1 MSSEQPSVLV
11 VEDDHDMRDFIGEVL
26 DEQGYAVTVAANGKE
41 ALERLEH
48 RDFPI
53 IVTDLKMPVMDGR
66 TLLAGISARQAMRP
80 FVIVITAFGD
90 IDEAMELISQGAY
103 DYIIKPFRMEQLLIA
118 VRRAA
123 AELAMRRKI
132 ARLERMTAAGAESH
146 DLIGRSA
153 PMRRLFHLVGRI
165 AGASGSV
172 LIEGE
177 TGTGKEV
184 VARAIHRAS
193 ARKDGPFVAVNCAA
207 IPEGLLESELF
218 GHVRGAFTD
227 AVSSRSGLFVEAD
240 GGTILLDE
248 IGEMDPVV
256 QAKILRVLQEKQVR
270 PVGAGRPVAVDAR
283 VIAATN
289 RTLREEVDRGRFR
302 EDLYYRLNI
311 FRLTLPPLRQRREDI
326 PLLIDEFLGRHE
338 RAGRRARLSR
348 EVMRFFLDYPW
359 PGNIRELENVI
370 ERCVFLAEDG
380 RITLEDLPEEM
391 LTACRPGKGFAWTT
405 IRPLA
410 EVEEAYIRHVLDH
423 CGGNKQ
429 QAAALLG
436 INRKTIRRRLAGG
449 R

>member
-41 ALERLEH
+41 AMERLEH

-90 IDEAMELISQGAY
+90 IDEA
-103 DYIIKPFRMEQLLIA
+103 
-118 VRRAA
+118 V
-123 AELAMRRKI
+123 ELAMRRKI
-132 ARLERMTAAGAESH
+132 ARLERMTATGAESR

-193 ARKDGPFVAVNCAA
+193 ARKDKPFVAVNCAA

-227 AVSSRSGLFVEAD
+227 AVSTRDGLFLEAA

-248 IGEMDPVV
+248 IGEMDPVI
-256 QAKILRVLQEKQVR
+256 QAKVLRVLQEKQVR
-270 PVGAGRPVAVDAR
+270 PVGAGRPVPVDAR

-289 RTLREEVDRGRFR
+289 RTLRDEVEQGRFR

-338 RAGRRARLSR
+338 RAGRRARLCR

-391 LTACRPGKGFAWTT
+391 LASCRPGKGFTWTT
-405 IRPLA
+405 IRPLT

-423 CGGNKQ
+423 CDGNKQ